1 MTLRTR
7 LASEWRA
14 FVRAAR
20 TLDAMAVTVLLGSV
34 LLVFVHLWTGSRR
47 TFRESILP
55 HLDAAALGADT
66 VGLMGWGWWF
76 GMQGLLGFVVPV
88 LVLMLVF
95 RQRPAQI
102 GLGAG
107 DWKLALLIGGLY
119 VPLVAVGTWVL
130 SDTPAFLNR
139 YPHFKPAREQW
150 SVFLIYHTLFLFYW
164 MGWEY
169 LWRGFVLFGSARAL
183 GYYAILAQTVPF
195 ALLHLEKPP
204 AEAVLSIVG
213 GVALG
218 ALVWRCRSFWIAVPL
233 HSAQM
238 LLLDLWCTLRF
249 RTGARGVGLGAL
261 AEALRGF

>member
-1 MTLRTR
+1 MRLRLSR
-7 LASEWRA
+7 EWRA
-14 FVRAAR
+14 FVQAAR
-20 TLDAMAVTVLLGSV
+20 SLDAMAVTVLLGSV
-34 LLVFVHLWTGSRR
+34 LLVFVHLWVGSRR
-47 TFRESILP
+47 TFREVVLP
-55 HLDAAALGADT
+55 HLDVAALSPDA
-66 VGLMGWGWWF
+66 VGLLGWAWWF
-76 GMQGLLGFVVPV
+76 GMQGVLGFVVPV
-88 LVLMLVF
+88 LILMLAF
-95 RQRPAQI
+95 RQRPDQI

-130 SDTPAFLNR
+130 SDTTDFLYK
-139 YPHFKPAREQW
+139 YPHFKPARESW
-150 SVFLIYHTLFLFYW
+150 NVFLIYHALFLFYW

-183 GYYAILAQTVPF
+183 GLYAILAQTVPF

-238 LLLDLWCTLRF
+238 LLLDLWCSLRF
-249 RTGARGVGLGAL
+249 RTGARGTGLDAL
-261 AEALRGF
+261 GQALGGF